1 MKLRFRDKAVVV
13 VLLCSFAVYLVFN
26 HIVVPADKEANKLN
40 EKKEKVEAL
49 LSDIEPLLQETEKKK
64 TQRKKASE
72 KLEEIKS
79 EKAFKTATS
88 EEFLVFL
95 GKNAEEN
102 NVKVTGFSD
111 LGNTSED
118 GIYKAYY
125 DIELSGTPFAL
136 THVVESLDTMGI
148 NYSVG
153 SVSFRQDKEYDYLKR
168 FFDAYTNLDW
178 YTEHEEEKKEPE
190 KKEDALVE
198 QQPTE
203 QQPVPQAPAE
213 PISPPQTES
222 VKPKPEQNEPIHK
235 NEKVEAESVE
245 PGGQEGIV
253 IPDDDSIENRL
264 DELLKLSSF
273 NPYYKVIP
281 LTNTTVITENPYT
294 NEMRLSFTICLTM
307 FNEPSPETSFI
318 NIEESEEDDE
328 VF

>member
-1 MKLRFRDKAVVV
+1 MKLRFRDKAIVV

-26 HIVVPADKEANKLN
+26 HIVVPADKEADKLK

-64 TQRKKASE
+64 TQREEASE

-136 THVVESLDTMGI
+136 THVVEALDTMGI
-148 NYSVG
+148 KYSVG

-168 FFDAYTNLDW
+168 FFDAYTNLAW
-178 YTEHEEEKKEPE
+178 YTEPEEEKKEEVKTGETSENLP
-190 KKEDALVE
+190 VE
-198 QQPTE
+198 
-203 QQPVPQAPAE
+203 QAPAE
-213 PISPPQTES
+213 QIKPPQTENIQ
-222 VKPKPEQNEPIHK
+222 PQPEQNKPIQK
-235 NEKVEAESVE
+235 DEAFEAETVE
-245 PGGQEGIV
+245 PGDNKGFV
-253 IPDDDSIENRL
+253 MPDDNSIEDRL
-264 DELLKLSSF
+264 NELLRTSCF
-273 NPYYKVIP
+273 NRAYKVKP
-281 LTNTTVITENPYT
+281 LTNTTVIAEASYT
-294 NEMRLSFTICLTM
+294 DEMRLSFTICLTM

>member
-1 MKLRFRDKAVVV
+1 MKLRFRDKAIVV

-26 HIVVPADKEANKLN
+26 YIVVPADKEADKLK

-72 KLEEIKS
+72 KLEVIKS

-136 THVVESLDTMGI
+136 THVVEALDTMGI

-168 FFDAYTNLDW
+168 FFDAYTNLAW
-178 YTEHEEEKKEPE
+178 YTEPEEEKKEEVKTGEASEGLPAE
-190 KKEDALVE
+190 
-198 QQPTE
+198 
-203 QQPVPQAPAE
+203 QAPSE
-213 PISPPQTES
+213 QIKPPQTENIQ
-222 VKPKPEQNEPIHK
+222 PQPEQNKPIQK
-235 NEKVEAESVE
+235 DEAVEAETVE
-245 PGGQEGIV
+245 PGDNKGFV
-253 IPDDDSIENRL
+253 MPDDNSIEDRL
-264 DELLKLSSF
+264 NELLRTSCF
-273 NPYYKVIP
+273 NRAYKVKP
-281 LTNTTVITENPYT
+281 LTNTTVIAEAAYT
-294 NEMRLSFTICLTM
+294 DEMRLSFTICLTM

-318 NIEESEEDDE
+318 NIEEPEEDDE